1 MLRLRAMGTVPRL
14 LADDLE
20 TMAFVPRHPALM
32 RRARQAIDCHLPAM
46 GTRASTGKAKSHVFA
61 LAKSGRRR
69 LRKELAGTD
78 RAVLFHWR
86 DLGAHANVAKHTWGP
101 VLTKRME
108 AATRA
113 SVAIRAL
120 PGDPDSKAR
129 IVQTQMLPAAAY
141 GSETT
146 YVADSSLAR
155 LRGAVYSVV
164 RSRCSLGG
172 NEAQCFAETAIR
184 GCELDPELIIAHRRL
199 VALGRAWRG
208 LGVPSSLA
216 WRQPWPPIA

>member
-32 RRARQAIDCHLPAM
+32 RRARQAIDCHLTAM
-46 GTRASTGKAKSHVFA
+46 GTRASTGKGKSHVFA
-61 LAKSGRRR
+61 SAKSGRRR

-108 AATRA
+108 VATRA
-113 SVAIRAL
+113 SAAIRVL
-120 PGDPDSKAR
+120 PGDPDSKA
-129 IVQTQMLPAAAY
+129 VQF
-141 GSETT
+141 G
-146 YVADSSLAR
+146 
-155 LRGAVYSVV
+155 
-164 RSRCSLGG
+164 GG
-172 NEAQCFAETAIR
+172 NEAQCCGETAIR

-208 LGVPSSLA
+208 GGSL
-216 WRQPWPPIA
+216 QS